1 MIYAYGTEVPKSS
14 AVDAEIV
21 QHFDFGTL
29 QLDLTKSSS
38 TSTSLG
44 PSPTGASKHDTTPSD
59 DIPLLPYQRLIVAHA
74 IFCVVGF
81 LLFLPAGALVAR
93 YLRTFTSSWFTS
105 HWIIQLLLG
114 TIYGYRP
121 NNLT

>member
-1 MIYAYGTEVPKSS
+1 VPSSS
-14 AVDAEIV
+14 AVDAELV
-21 QHFDFGTL
+21 QHLDFGTF

-38 TSTSLG
+38 TSTSPG
-44 PSPTGASKHDTTPSD
+44 SSPTSGGSDHNTTPSD
-59 DIPLLPYQRLIVAHA
+59 DIPLLPYQRLIIAHA

-105 HWIIQLLLG
+105 HWIIQFLIG
-114 TIYGYRP
+114 VYSHCCSQSV
-121 NNLT
+121 N